1 MPKQKASLKNIPKY
15 EPGKPKKKHK
25 SREFCLIFL
34 IIFLVVVFL
43 IIPSIVAATGIVKVP
58 LLSRIF
64 YHSDKPDVDFSDKKD
79 SEAISLKM
87 ESIQTKATD
96 SSAEV
101 RISED
106 ELNAYL
112 NARVSSGETGTEF
125 LKDVFI
131 LLHNNEIEVWASI
144 ERGIIQA
151 DVNLRASLTIEKGQP
166 HIQLNKVKIGA
177 ISIPKK
183 YLADIENQID
193 PELEK
198 SFMEDKDVMLQKIDI
213 KEKVLII
220 TGKMKESLKEG
231 KL

>member
-34 IIFLVVVFL
+34 IIFLIVVFL
-43 IIPSIVAATGIVKVP
+43 VIPSIVAATGIVKVP

-64 YHSDKPDVDFSDKKD
+64 YHSEKPDINFSGKKN

-87 ESIQTKATD
+87 ESIQTKAID
-96 SSAEV
+96 GSAQAK
-101 RISED
+101 ISEE

-112 NARVSSGETGTEF
+112 NARISNGEAQMDF

-131 LLHNNEIEVWASI
+131 LLHNNEIEIWASI
-144 ERGIIQA
+144 EKSVIQT
-151 DVNLRASLTIEKGQP
+151 DVNLKATLSIKKGQP
-166 HIQLNKVKIGA
+166 YIKLNKVKIGA
-177 ISIPKK
+177 ISVPEK
-183 YLADIENQID
+183 YLAEIEKRID
-193 PELEK
+193 PELKK
-198 SFMEDKDVMLQKIDI
+198 SFTENEDVTLQKIDI

-220 TGKMKESLKEG
+220 TGEMKESLKEG